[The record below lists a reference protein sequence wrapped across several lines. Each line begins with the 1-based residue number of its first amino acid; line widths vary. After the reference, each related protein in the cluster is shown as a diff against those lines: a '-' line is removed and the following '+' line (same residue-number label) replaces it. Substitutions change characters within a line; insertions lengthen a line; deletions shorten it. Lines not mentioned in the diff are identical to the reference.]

1 MSKPIKLTEKLKT
14 QALEEFAKVLNAAKM
29 SDGKFSY
36 NKNFT
41 YKGEAKATI
50 SFTPLAYTKMI
61 ALIMNFDTEV
71 AWHGVGKR
79 VDKSKFLISDI
90 LVYPQQV
97 SGSTVEMDT
106 ENYAKWLM
114 ENDEDERFD
123 NIVMQGHSH
132 VNFGTTPS
140 AVDIKHQEDI
150 LSQLSDDMFYI
161 FVIWNKKLEHT
172 SKIYDLQNNIL
183 YDDKDI
189 SYEIEGEGFDFD
201 EFLSSAKKSVKIK
214 QSPKAKTTNYP
225 YSYLPCETKTK
236 VSGNIIYDEDLYGYH
251 SI

>member
-1 MSKPIKLTEKLKT
+1 MSKPIKLTEKLKA
-14 QALEEFAKVLNAAKM
+14 QALEEFAKVLNNAKM
-29 SDGKFSY
+29 ADGKFSY

-41 YKGEAKATI
+41 YKGDAKATI
-50 SFTPLAYTKMI
+50 CFTPLAYTKMLG
-61 ALIMNFDTEV
+61 LIMNFDTEV

-79 VDKSKFLISDI
+79 IDKSKFLISDI

-123 NIVMQGHSH
+123 NIIMQGHSH
-132 VNFGTTPS
+132 VNFDTTPS
-140 AVDIKHQEDI
+140 PTDIKHQEDI
-150 LSQLSDDMFYI
+150 LSQLTDDMFYI
-161 FVIWNKKLEHT
+161 FIIWNKKLEHT
-172 SKIYDLQNNIL
+172 SRIYDLQNNIL
-183 YDDKDI
+183 YEDKDI
-189 SYEIEGEGFDFD
+189 SYEIDSESFDFE

-214 QSPKAKTTNYP
+214 PSPKAKTTNYQ

-236 VSGNIIYDEDLYGYH
+236 VSGNTIYDEDLYGYH
-251 SI
+251 SL